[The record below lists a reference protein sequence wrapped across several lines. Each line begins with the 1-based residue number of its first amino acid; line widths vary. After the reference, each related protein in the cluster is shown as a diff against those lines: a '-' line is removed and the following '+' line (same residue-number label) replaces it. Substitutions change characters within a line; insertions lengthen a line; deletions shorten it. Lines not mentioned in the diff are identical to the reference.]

1 MALMPALVGAETQ
14 DASTLKGTWVSKS
27 WGVMTGPDSFIE
39 PKVTGSS
46 FAFDGDGHFERAEYL
61 TTANPEKPSC
71 PKASLIFQHGNYTL
85 ENNGSLVL
93 TPIVGDGRMLI
104 SDACVG
110 EKAAIMRFDDGM
122 IVKRWEVVE
131 DQYRKTINGKTQMRL
146 NMWGFDGAP
155 INPLYLAS
163 KDPVMNP
170 TGRLDAFKK
179 PDEKDKKKDSD
190 TNKKL
195 RKRTFQ
201 INLAYFKD
209 ASHNEAPGSGEED
222 TPTNSQVESD
232 IKNTLTVDD
241 HEAKAGDHTS
251 RHPGQ
256 QRLSYIQES
265 FWVFLAV
272 VFAFAMTTLIVGSV
286 YIIVDGIRT

>member
-27 WGVMTGPDSFIE
+27 WGVMTGPNFYDPKKDSFIE

-61 TTANPEKPSC
+61 TTANPKSHP
-71 PKASLIFQHGNYTL
+71 HGNYTL

-146 NMWGFDGAP
+146 NMWDLMGRR
-155 INPLYLAS
+155 LTHY
-163 KDPVMNP
+163 PVMNP